1 MVIKREYFLWFAIL
15 VLAVLF
21 LRKETEIVEVTL
33 PVRTNTKVITN
44 PLPINEG
51 NKTLLITNF
60 KTIKVRNPVN
70 DTLVKRYLAQRDSLS
85 RLNTFID
92 AVRLR
97 DYVELLDDS
106 LQTIKVESRV
116 NGYLREQ
123 IITYTTKPQKVE
135 VEIKDRKRLYAGAE
149 LVMPTQGL
157 QQTPTLGAMINL
169 VSQKNVL
176 TVGYDLRGT
185 VKVGLT
191 LRIF

>member
-149 LVMPTQGL
+149 LVMPTQGIK
-157 QQTPTLGAMINL
+157 QTPTLGAMINL

>member
-149 LVMPTQGL
+149 LVMPTQGIK
-157 QQTPTLGAMINL
+157 QTPTIGAMINL